1 MRKAINVT
9 GGFDQWADI
18 PVTYTDAKG
27 DTIVRD
33 HDGFGDMHYTNH
45 TGRNDILETKMVSDS
60 KNLYF
65 YVKTAEEITKYNTNS
80 SWMQIYL
87 NTDRETT
94 GWYGYDFIINY
105 KAEGD
110 FTTTVAKYSGEGGAY
125 GFTECGKVSY
135 RVAGNEMMVAVPLEL
150 LGIEGYL
157 EIDLEF
163 KVADSRSVYDE
174 MEDFYCDGDA
184 APLGRMNY
192 VFQNYVKGV
201 SEIVYPDPSTPPV
214 TETEAPSEEITETP
228 TDAPATEAP
237 TEGETEGGKKGCG
250 SAVIAAAPLA
260 ALICGA
266 ALIRKKK
273 EN

>member
-1 MRKAINVT
+1 
-9 GGFDQWADI
+9 
-18 PVTYTDAKG
+18 
-27 DTIVRD
+27 
-33 HDGFGDMHYTNH
+33 MHYTNH
-45 TGRNDILETKMVSDS
+45 TGRNDIVATKAVADT

-65 YVKTAEEITKYNTNS
+65 YIQTAEDITKYNTNS

-157 EIDLEF
+157 EIDVEF

-201 SEIVYPDPSTPPV
+201 SEIVYPDPNAAP
-214 TETEAPSEEITETP
+214 ETEAPSEEVTASP
-228 TDAPATEAP
+228 TDTPATEAP

-250 SAVIAAAPLA
+250 GMMAAP
-260 ALICGA
+260 ALVLMASLLGA
-266 ALIRKKK
+266 ALAVRKR
-273 EN
+273 EE